1 MLNTSV
7 EYFYG
12 GDYFMCRYGN
22 NGYGDNET
30 ANNEYGRKLKYL
42 VGIIII
48 TLAVYVSIK
57 YLLVYVWP
65 FVLGVLVALIV
76 EKPVNSISGWIYK
89 GVRKNKDRTRKDKD
103 ETRKT

>member
-22 NGYGDNET
+22 NGYGDNE
-30 ANNEYGRKLKYL
+30 YGRKLKYL

-48 TLAVYVSIK
+48 TLAVYVSFK

-76 EKPVNSISGWIYK
+76 ENRSIVYQAGYIK
-89 GVRKNKDRTRKDKD
+89 V
-103 ETRKT
+103 